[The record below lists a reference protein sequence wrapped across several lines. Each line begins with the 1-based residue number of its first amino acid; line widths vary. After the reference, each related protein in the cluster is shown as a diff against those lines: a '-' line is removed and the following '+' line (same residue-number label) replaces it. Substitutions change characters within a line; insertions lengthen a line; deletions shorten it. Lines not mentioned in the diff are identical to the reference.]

1 MKEYK
6 VITPKLGFRNRVQ
19 SLEDLLNNNSRE
31 GWTLNSIVPH
41 QHGISYIV
49 FERDKNR

>member
-6 VITPKLGFRNRVQ
+6 VITPKLGFRNRAQ
-19 SLEDLLNNNSRE
+19 KLMDLLNDNARE
-31 GWTLNSIVPH
+31 SWNVTSIVPH

-49 FERDKNR
+49 LERDKNR